1 VLVGFAAE
9 TEHLLENAR
18 AKLVKKQVDAIVL
31 NDVSRA
37 DIGFNSDR
45 NEVTLVTATE
55 TFTLPDASKLEI
67 AQKILDAV
75 VRLRQ
80 AKATL
85 VTSPVRS

>member
-1 VLVGFAAE
+1 MKK
-9 TEHLLENAR
+9 R
-18 AKLVKKQVDAIVL
+18 ADIIVL
-31 NDVSRA
+31 NDVSRT

-45 NEVTLVTATE
+45 NEVTIVTASDAVAVPE
-55 TFTLPDASKLEI
+55 ASKLEI

-75 VRLRQ
+75 VRNRQ